1 MGDLVMYNISVVPA
15 VLLASGLALCFFGRK
30 IVPFAL
36 VVASLITAFLYSG
49 PLLSSVTDNTLVLRF
64 GPLVLSVVFAV
75 LVSFLYRIAFF
86 VAGLFIG
93 FFISSAVF
101 PDLHMLYKLAAA
113 LVAGSLVYVS
123 RNFVFS
129 VLTSVMGAGLTATG
143 SVNLVAWA
151 GISAGVTVYW
161 IVYAVTAVAGVLY
174 QTIGNKGRK

>member
-1 MGDLVMYNISVVPA
+1 MGDLVMYHTSVVPA
-15 VLLASGLALCFFGRK
+15 VLLIAGLALCFFGRK

-49 PLLSSVTDNTLVLRF
+49 PLLSSVTANPVILRF
-64 GPLVLSVVFAV
+64 GPLAVAVVFAV
-75 LVSFLYRIAFF
+75 LVSFLYRVAFF

-93 FFISSAVF
+93 FFISSALF
-101 PDLHMLYKLAAA
+101 PDVHLFFKLASAV
-113 LVAGSLVYVS
+113 LAGSLVYVS

-151 GISAGVTVYW
+151 GISAGVTAYW
-161 IVYAVTAVAGVLY
+161 IIYTVTAVAGVLY